1 MKGLV
6 IDQVR
11 RAQTGQPVL
20 AIRRSRLSY
29 GILCKV
35 PFDPKIHKVEDKV
48 KDEVDQKDYANGII
62 KWIIKKVSTALKCL
76 CLLR

>member
-6 IDQVR
+6 IDR
-11 RAQTGQPVL
+11 LRKTQTGKPVL
-20 AIRRSRLSY
+20 ASRRSRLSY
-29 GILCKV
+29 GVLCKV
-35 PFDPKIHKVEDKV
+35 PFDPKVHNVEDKV

-62 KWIIKKVSTALKCL
+62 KWIVKKVSGALMFL

>member
-6 IDQVR
+6 IDRLQ

-20 AIRRSRLSY
+20 ASRRSRLSY

-35 PFDPKIHKVEDKV
+35 PFDPKIHKIEEKV
-48 KDEVDQKDYANGII
+48 KDEVDQKDYANGVI
-62 KWIIKKVSTALKCL
+62 KWIIKKVSTALKFL
-76 CLLR
+76 HLLR